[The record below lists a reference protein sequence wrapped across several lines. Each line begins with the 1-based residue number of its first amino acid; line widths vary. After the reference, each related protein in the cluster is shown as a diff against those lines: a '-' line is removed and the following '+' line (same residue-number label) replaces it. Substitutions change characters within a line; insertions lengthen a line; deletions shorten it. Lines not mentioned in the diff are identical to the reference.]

1 MLKQLHARYS
11 RSEDLI
17 NVGAYEMGSDSILDK
32 AIGKH
37 EGIVEFLQQDINERA
52 DVSQS
57 LQQLSEVLAN

>member
-1 MLKQLHARYS
+1 MLKQLHARYK

-32 AIGKH
+32 AIAKH
-37 EGIVEFLQQDINERA
+37 ESIVNFLQQDIHERA

-57 LQQLSEVLAN
+57 LQQLSEVLVN